1 MDLMGLPRA
10 KTANDRLLRWIS
22 GSLPAAML
30 LAATIPA
37 LAAPGKRPAK
47 KTGKPV
53 PMAAK
58 QPSTS
63 RNPGPAPSPAAVTPS
78 YRYDVLPILSRNGC
92 NQGTCHGNSEGR
104 GGLKLSLKGEDPE
117 GDALIL
123 ARHGGGRRINRVE
136 PGRSLLLLKATSA
149 VPHGG
154 GVRFNT
160 TSAEYRTLAAW
171 IAAGAPV
178 APPAEPTLVRLEVS
192 PGDRILI
199 EPQRTVRLSVRARF
213 SDGSTRDVA
222 RLAYYNT
229 GDPKLEVSPEG
240 VVTARRPTD
249 ATVLVR
255 YADQM
260 ENVRITLVPA
270 RKEFVWTAP
279 PVFNWID
286 EINDRRLKLLRLRP
300 SRLTTD
306 TEFVRRAYLDT
317 LGRLP
322 RPEEVRAFLKE
333 CDAERLPSVSNKAH
347 GSRGAGGKGEGK
359 ARARLVDDLLERPEF
374 DDYWTLKWSD
384 VLRLEE
390 RSLDPK
396 GGVAYRDWIRTSLAQ
411 KKPLDQFARELL
423 TASGSTY
430 ANPAANYYRRSRN
443 PIDLA
448 EGTAQVFMGARLLC
462 AKCHNHPFERWK
474 QDDFYAFAAFFA
486 RVERKGEFT
495 RRDRF
500 DKHELNGEEVI
511 GVAVKGEVEHPR
523 TGQAVP
529 ARLLSPA
536 IPQPASIQPD
546 ATRTEDRRLPFA
558 QWLTAPENP
567 FFARAMVNRIW
578 FHVMGKGLVDP
589 VDDMRASNPPSNPEL
604 FEALTKDFVA
614 HGFDLRHLVR
624 TIMNSR
630 TYQLSSEPNVTNAE
644 DERYFSR
651 AIVQRLPAEVLLD
664 AVSDVTGVP
673 ESFAGQP
680 KGTRAIQLPPPPT
693 KGRHAFLR
701 LFGQHQRES
710 VCECERTNEPTLG
723 QSFALVAGP
732 VIEERVRKPENRLG
746 KLLAAGSPDPEII
759 TQLYLAAL
767 SRPPT
772 TEDLSSAQAYIAS
785 RTDRRAAYED
795 LLWALLNSK
804 EFLLRR

>member
-1 MDLMGLPRA
+1 MGLSLA
-10 KTANDRLLRWIS
+10 NSANDDRLRWLS
-22 GSLPAAML
+22 GLLPTVIL
-30 LAATIPA
+30 LAA
-37 LAAPGKRPAK
+37 AAPAIAAPASRF
-47 KTGKPV
+47 
-53 PMAAK
+53 AK
-58 QPSTS
+58 QTVKPTPRAVKKPSQPRTAA
-63 RNPGPAPSPAAVTPS
+63 PKPAPAEFTPS
-78 YRYDVLPILSRNGC
+78 YRYDVLPLLSRAGC
-92 NQGTCHGNSEGR
+92 NQGTCHGNAEGR

-117 GDALIL
+117 GDAAIL
-123 ARHGGGRRINRVE
+123 VRHGGSRRINRLE
-136 PGRSLLLLKATSA
+136 PGRSLLLLKATST

-154 GVRFNT
+154 GMRFNT
-160 TSAEYRTLAAW
+160 TSAEYRAVAAW

-178 APPAEPTLVRLEVS
+178 DPPTEPDLVRLEVS

-213 SDGSTRDVA
+213 SDGTTRDVA

-229 GDPKLEVSPEG
+229 GDPNLEVSPDG
-240 VVTARRPTD
+240 VVTARQPTD
-249 ATVLVR
+249 ATVLVG

-270 RKEFVWTAP
+270 RKEFAWTALP
-279 PVFNWID
+279 AFNWID
-286 EINDRRLKLLRLRP
+286 EVNDRRLKLLRLQP

-306 TEFVRRAYLDT
+306 AEFARRAYLDT

-322 RPEEVRAFLKE
+322 RPEEVKTFLEE
-333 CDAERLPSVSNKAH
+333 CAAERRVSTANNAQ
-347 GSRGAGGKGEGK
+347 GSREAESRRSLK
-359 ARARLVDDLLERPEF
+359 ARTRLVDDLLERPEF

-430 ANPAANYYRRSRN
+430 ANPATNYYRRTRN

-448 EGTAQVFMGARLLC
+448 EGTAQVFMGARLQC

-486 RVERKGEFT
+486 RIERKGEFT
-495 RRDRF
+495 RKDRF

-511 GVAVKGEVEHPR
+511 GVATKGEVEHPR
-523 TGQAVP
+523 TRQVVP

-546 ATRTEDRRLPFA
+546 ATRAEDRRLA
-558 QWLTAPENP
+558 LAEWLTAPENP

-630 TYQLSSEPNVTNAE
+630 TYQVSSEPNVTNSE

-673 ESFAGQP
+673 ENFAGQP
-680 KGTRAIQLPPPPT
+680 KGTRAVQLPPPPT
-693 KGRHAFLR
+693 KNRHAFLR

-746 KLLAAGSPDPEII
+746 QLLASGKPDPEII
-759 TQLYLAAL
+759 NELYLTAL
-767 SRPPT
+767 SRTPT
-772 TEDLSSAQAYIAS
+772 AEDLSSARAYIAA

-795 LLWALLNSK
+795 LLWVLLNSK